1 MFPRPHTES
10 RTALCGVRPPTSA
23 FPLLQCSFTTFVR
36 FGAVGGGSFLPFHV
50 DAKPR
55 RPRFARK
62 RITALRPS
70 EMERFG
76 ATVTI
81 FAAMMAAPVCGASVA
96 TPSVDSL
103 AWAALL
109 SGSVE
114 NMTNLAYAA
123 PTSARPHPP
132 SSHLQAT
139 SPAQPYAMCIAGETS
154 L

>member
-1 MFPRPHTES
+1 
-10 RTALCGVRPPTSA
+10 
-23 FPLLQCSFTTFVR
+23 
-36 FGAVGGGSFLPFHV
+36 
-50 DAKPR
+50 
-55 RPRFARK
+55 
-62 RITALRPS
+62 
-70 EMERFG
+70 MERFG